1 MSPQQSSEAD
11 IEREFIE
18 MDILSEDKVR
28 ELTGTQDLSKVTE
41 LELVVDTTDEAVDR
55 LGEMLPNLT
64 HVLLVVPLLV

>member
-1 MSPQQSSEAD
+1 
-11 IEREFIE
+11 